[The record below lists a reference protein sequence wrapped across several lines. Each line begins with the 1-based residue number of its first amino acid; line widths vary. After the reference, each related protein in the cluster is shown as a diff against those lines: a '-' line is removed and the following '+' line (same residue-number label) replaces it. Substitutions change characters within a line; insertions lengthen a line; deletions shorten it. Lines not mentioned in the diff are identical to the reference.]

1 MDTSKMREQFEAW
14 YAVEHPSRM
23 STMRWEAEYQS
34 YKQQFDACM
43 FSAWQASRAA
53 VVVELPTEWRTNV
66 GKMLPTP
73 AVRDAIEA
81 QGLKVTS

>member
-1 MDTSKMREQFEAW
+1 MDTNKMREQFEAW

-23 STMRWEAEYQS
+23 KTLRWEPEYQS

-43 FSAWQASRAA
+43 FSSWQASREA
-53 VVVELPTEWRTNV
+53 VVVELPAEWRTNV
-66 GKMLPTP
+66 GKMLSTP

-81 QGLKVTS
+81 QGMKVAP